1 MVEKPINYKEQDL
14 VEFAAEHITL
24 PGRDIEDIANWDA
37 NEVAEALANE
47 IDTWLDNI
55 ELTDRQFK
63 DLIEVLEQL
72 IVKYES
78 EISDRVQ
85 AYIEECKNA
94 SNDYYEKL
102 VGLYV

>member
-14 VEFAAEHITL
+14 VEFAAEHITST
-24 PGRDIEDIANWDA
+24 GRDIEDIANWNA

-78 EISDRVQ
+78 EISDRVAQ
-85 AYIEECKNA
+85 YIAECEDNSK
-94 SNDYYEKL
+94 SYYERL
-102 VGLYV
+102 AGMYE